1 MIRKLCALLAIVVFG
16 GSVLL
21 AAPQVAAVDVL
32 NGADCGGSG
41 RSSAVCQGKT
51 NQNPV
56 SGKNGLLLKIVKII
70 GIAAGVAAVI
80 MIVIGGFQ
88 YLLSA
93 GDATKAANARNTI
106 IFAAVGLIV
115 VVLAASI
122 LSFALNKIT

>member
-1 MIRKLCALLAIVVFG
+1 MMRKLIVLISVLVFG
-16 GSVLL
+16 WSVAL
-21 AAPQVAAVDVL
+21 AAPHAYAVDVL
-32 NGADCGGSG
+32 NGANCSG
-41 RSSAVCQGKT
+41 AAKSSAVCEGKT
-51 NQNPV
+51 TQNPV
-56 SGKNGLLLKIVKII
+56 SGKNGLLLKIVKIV

-106 IFAAVGLIV
+106 IYAAVGLLV

-122 LSFALNKIT
+122 LSFVLNKIS